1 MSFENKSEIGIGIY
15 TVPDLAE
22 ILNLKYYKVQ
32 RLLNEYWDKRF
43 AEQLG
48 SKYSWTDGKSKAVS
62 FHTLIEFYI
71 FFQLKETG
79 ISTKNILKAHTELS
93 IMFSTPFPFAKAE
106 VINGISCIGKNVFFE
121 FKNKDIINL
130 DSSKQ
135 LNLKFIKIFANKLDF
150 DNGNLAVR
158 LWPLGKEKS
167 IVVDPNY
174 KLGMPTIIGTNIYPE
189 SIYQLHLAEEPL
201 KFIAS
206 TYSLSEKEVKDAI
219 EFCKKAA

>member
-1 MSFENKSEIGIGIY
+1 MSFENKSEIGVGIY

-43 AEQLG
+43 ADKLG
-48 SKYSWTDGKSKAVS
+48 KKYSWSDGKSKAVS

-71 FFQLKETG
+71 FFQLKEIG
-79 ISTKNILKAHTELS
+79 ISTRNILKAHSELS
-93 IMFSTPFPFAKAE
+93 EMFSTAFPFAQAE
-106 VINGISCIGKNVFFE
+106 VINGINCVGKKVLFE
-121 FKNKDIINL
+121 FKNRDIINL

-135 LNLKFIKIFANKLDF
+135 LNLKFIKSFANKLDF
-150 DNGNLAVR
+150 DNDNLAVR
-158 LWPLGKEKS
+158 LWPLGKENS

-174 KLGMPTIIGTNIYPE
+174 KLGLPTIKGTNIYPE
-189 SIYQLHLAEEPL
+189 SIYQLHLADEPL

-206 TYSLSEKEVKDAI
+206 TYSLTEKEIKDAI
-219 EFCKKAA
+219 QFCKKAA

>member
-1 MSFENKSEIGIGIY
+1 MSLENKSLIGVGIY

-22 ILNLKYYKVQ
+22 ILNLRYYKVQ

-43 AEQLG
+43 ASQLG
-48 SKYSWTDGKSKAVS
+48 QKYSWSDGKSKAVS

-79 ISTKNILKAHTELS
+79 ISTRNILKAHTELS
-93 IMFSTPFPFAKAE
+93 EMFSTPFPFANAN
-106 VINGISCIGKNVFFE
+106 VINGINCVGKKVLFE
-121 FKNKDIINL
+121 FENKDIINL
-130 DSSKQ
+130 DASKQ
-135 LNLKFIKIFANKLDF
+135 LNLKFIKSFASKLDF

-158 LWPLGKEKS
+158 LWPLGKDKS

-174 KLGMPTIIGTNIYPE
+174 KLGLPTINGTNIYPE
-189 SIYQLHLAEEPL
+189 SIYQLHLADEPL
-201 KFIAS
+201 NFIAS
-206 TYSLSEKEVKDAI
+206 TYLLSENEVKDAI